1 VKLRE
6 LLTKIE
12 LKLRPFQLGE
22 GQRTLD
28 EVDGLAADDRA
39 SATESQEDERPHI

>member
-12 LKLRPFQLGE
+12 LKLRPVQLGE

-28 EVDGLAADDRA
+28 DIDGLADT
-39 SATESQEDERPHI
+39 SAAKTVEVQQEERPL